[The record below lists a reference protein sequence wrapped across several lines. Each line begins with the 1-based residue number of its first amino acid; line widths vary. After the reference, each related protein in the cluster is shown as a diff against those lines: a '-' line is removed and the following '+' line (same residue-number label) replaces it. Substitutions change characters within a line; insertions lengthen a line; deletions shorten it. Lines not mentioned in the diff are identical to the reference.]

1 LASASIAASGITGSN
16 EAALIVWYGLLAT
29 VLVWLP
35 VLGYLLLGNRAM
47 TTLDA
52 AVEWLSGHPR
62 PATVYVLV
70 VLGVALLV
78 SGVRLL

>member
-1 LASASIAASGITGSN
+1 
-16 EAALIVWYGLLAT
+16 
-29 VLVWLP
+29 
-35 VLGYLLLGNRAM
+35 M